1 MQVSSASLRI
11 TYLMLIATT
20 SFWGSAFVG
29 SKWTVASIPPVVAAF
44 IRFGLGAVFMLAL
57 LMTREKQMRTI
68 PRTVWF
74 SVSLLGLVG
83 VAVYNLFFFWGL
95 NFSRASDGS
104 MIIPTMSPVM
114 TVLLAAVFFKQKM
127 KKQQITGLLLA
138 LLGSA
143 VFFWGI
149 NLQGSFDHQRIIGD
163 LFFWMAALC
172 WAVYTTYGNRV
183 LEKLDPLPVTAYAM
197 LSGSLLLGL
206 LSLPYFAK
214 VRWGDLGVN
223 FWLIQ
228 LYLALLPTV
237 LGNWFY
243 YLGVR
248 NIGAPRASAFMYFV
262 PVSGLLLAALI
273 LDETLTFVQM
283 IGSFLMIAG
292 VWLVNRRSRESAPIE
307 KAAPETWK
315 G

>member
-1 MQVSSASLRI
+1 MQGNSASLRM

-29 SKWTVASIPPVVAAF
+29 SKLAVASIPPVVAAF

-57 LMTREKQMRTI
+57 LMTREKQIRTI
-68 PRTVWF
+68 PRTVWP

-95 NFSRASDGS
+95 DFSRASDGS
-104 MIIPTMSPVM
+104 MIIPTMTPVM

-149 NLQGSFDHQRIIGD
+149 NLQGNFDHQRIIGD

-172 WAVYTTYGNRV
+172 WAVYTMYGNRV
-183 LEKLDPLPVTAYAM
+183 LKKLDPLPVTAYAM
-197 LSGSLLLGL
+197 LSGALVLGL

-214 VRWGDLGVN
+214 INWGDLGISFGSSSSTWLSSRP
-223 FWLIQ
+223 FW
-228 LYLALLPTV
+228 
-237 LGNWFY
+237 
-243 YLGVR
+243 
-248 NIGAPRASAFMYFV
+248 
-262 PVSGLLLAALI
+262 
-273 LDETLTFVQM
+273 ETGF
-283 IGSFLMIAG
+283 IIWA
-292 VWLVNRRSRESAPIE
+292 
-307 KAAPETWK
+307 
-315 G
+315 

>member
-1 MQVSSASLRI
+1 MQGNSASLRI

-29 SKWTVASIPPVVAAF
+29 SKWTVASIPPVTAAF
-44 IRFGLGAVFMLAL
+44 IRFGLGAVFMFAL
-57 LMTREKQMRTI
+57 LMTRERPARTI
-68 PRTVWF
+68 PKSAWL

-83 VAVYNLFFFWGL
+83 IAAYNLFFFWGL
-95 NFSRASDGS
+95 NLSRATDGS
-104 MIIPTMSPVM
+104 MIIPTMSPVI

-149 NLQGSFDHQRIIGD
+149 SLEGSFDHQRILGD

-172 WAVYTTYGNRV
+172 WAVYTMYGNRV
-183 LEKLDPLPVTAYAM
+183 LEKLDPLTVTAYAT
-197 LSGSLLLGL
+197 LSGALLLGL
-206 LSLPYFAK
+206 LSAPSLTEIQ
-214 VRWGDLGVN
+214 WGNLGVN

-248 NIGAPRASAFMYFV
+248 NIGAPRASVFMYFV

-283 IGSFLMIAG
+283 IGSVLMIAG
-292 VWLVNRRSRESAPIE
+292 VWLVNRRNRPSAPVQ
-307 KAAPETWK
+307 KAAHETGK
-315 G
+315 S